1 MINTSLD
8 LVPIR
13 KSAKQCIANHSGSLK
28 VLIHSVK
35 LSSSCLLEMFLEKE
49 LVILIFRQS
58 ESPSFIRRRT
68 SLKKGKSYRIL

>member
-8 LVPIR
+8 LVPLM
-13 KSAKQCIANHSGSLK
+13 KSAKQCIANHSRSLK

-49 LVILIFRQS
+49 LVILVLRQS
-58 ESPSFIRRRT
+58 VSPFIIRRRP
-68 SLKKGKSYRIL
+68 SLKKGQSYRIL